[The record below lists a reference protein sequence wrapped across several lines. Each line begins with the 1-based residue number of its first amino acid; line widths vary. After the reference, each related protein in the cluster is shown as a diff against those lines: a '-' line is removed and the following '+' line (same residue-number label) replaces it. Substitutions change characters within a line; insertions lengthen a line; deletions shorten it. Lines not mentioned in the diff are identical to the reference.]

1 MGDVNRAAILAFIQS
16 IFPVLQFSGAVSFSG
31 DEVAAIMLLV
41 GNALPL
47 IFLVVKAGQ
56 SSSSTLTASVTAP
69 TGGGASM
76 NAPEPPGP
84 NAH

>member
-1 MGDVNRAAILAFIQS
+1 MNDVTRAAILAFIQS

-41 GNALPL
+41 GNALTL

-56 SSSSTLTASVTAP
+56 SSSSTP
-69 TGGGASM
+69 TGW
-76 NAPEPPGP
+76 PVPPP
-84 NAH
+84 PTTPTH